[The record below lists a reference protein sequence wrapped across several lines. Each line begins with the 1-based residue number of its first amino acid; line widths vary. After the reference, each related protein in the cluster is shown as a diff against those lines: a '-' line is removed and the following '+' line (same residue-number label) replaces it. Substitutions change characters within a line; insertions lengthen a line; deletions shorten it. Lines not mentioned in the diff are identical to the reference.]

1 MPWGAAIAAGAGL
14 AGSYMSGQ
22 AQAGAAGDAADAQQ
36 AASAAAIA
44 EQKRQFNA
52 IQKLLKPYVQ
62 GGNTAL
68 TAQLNLIGLGGETL
82 QERAINQLAEGPQMD
97 ALVQQ
102 GENAIRQ
109 NASATGGLRGGNT
122 QAALAQFRPQ
132 MLSQLIDSQYAKYA
146 GLSNMGQNSAAMTGQ
161 AGMETGNQISQ
172 LLQQQGAAQAG
183 ALLAGGKAQA
193 NNWAAAGEAIG
204 TLAGAD
210 WSKF

>member
-204 TLAGAD
+204 TLAG
-210 WSKF
+210 S

>member
-1 MPWGAAIAAGAGL
+1 MPWGAAITAGAGL

-22 AQAGAAGDAADAQQ
+22 AQADAAGSASDAQQ

-183 ALLAGGKAQA
+183 ALLASGKAQA